1 MASCPLAGCKLDAAV
16 NLSDLFD
23 AQRGIGWPAVDHPG
37 LLGRVDSFSEIYQ
50 PRSQH
55 AQHRRK
61 HEDRSKVAVLAVSAP
76 DVKTLGLSS
85 SEGCGPIRRRQ
96 SWFRSKTLTHMSA
109 AWGRAG
115 RGQALR
121 ICGSIEGRR
130 GRDTDCTAVNG

>member
-50 PRSQH
+50 PRPQH

-96 SWFRSKTLTHMSA
+96 PWFRSKTLTHVPA

-115 RGQALR
+115 RSQAFR
-121 ICGSIEGRR
+121 P
-130 GRDTDCTAVNG
+130 